1 MEKSPALYSIP
12 NHSLNFYVGILRIRR
27 LGLLWYLFSNSL
39 QNINPSISN
48 LPPVYTHGHGIATAG
63 GIVVPYTYPK
73 HRIYSSSPGKQDQR
87 ESLLFWLR
95 TVFSVFQVKSRSQ
108 PGVGIVLLELP

>member
-48 LPPVYTHGHGIATAG
+48 LPPVYTHGHGIATVG
-63 GIVVPYTYPK
+63 GIVVPYTYLK
-73 HRIYSSSPGKQDQR
+73 HRIHSSSPWKQDQR
-87 ESLLFWLR
+87 ESLFFLLR
-95 TVFSVFQVKSRSQ
+95 TVFGVFQVKSR
-108 PGVGIVLLELP
+108 GYGEANLV